1 MVIKSIPRIN
11 TPRRLTILGSTG
23 SVGQNTVKLI
33 QNEPDR
39 YKVEILTANTNVELL
54 AQQANET
61 GARLAV
67 VTDETKYEFLKS
79 LLKNSKTEVAAGFSA
94 LLDAASTPVDWVMA
108 AIVGAAGLKPTMAAI
123 RNSSVV
129 ALANK
134 ECLVCA
140 GDVMLTE
147 IDKSKS
153 KVLPVDSE
161 HNAIFQVFEHEQRNK
176 IEKIILTASGGPFW
190 SMSLQDMT
198 KAKPEEAVNHPNWHM
213 GPKISIDSATMM
225 NKGLEL
231 IEAHYLFSI
240 EETKIDVLIHPESIV
255 HSMVSYS
262 DGSVLAQ
269 LGTPD
274 MRIPI
279 SYTLGWPN
287 RIKNSTKRL
296 DLSSIGSLRFE
307 KPDNARFPALKLARH
322 ALSMGGGAPTIF
334 NAANEVAVEAFLQ
347 KQIKFPDIVKV
358 VESTLENSSINEV
371 CSLDGVI
378 AIDQE
383 ARRIARERFL
393 QRFQI

>member
-1 MVIKSIPRIN
+1 MVIRSIPRIN

-39 YKVEILTANTNVELL
+39 YKVEVLTANTNVELL
-54 AQQANET
+54 ARQANET
-61 GARLAV
+61 GASLAV
-67 VTDETKYEFLKS
+67 VADESKYEALKNS
-79 LLKNSKTEVAAGFSA
+79 LKNSKTEAAAGFSA

-108 AIVGAAGLKPTMAAI
+108 AIVGAAGLKPTMSAI
-123 RNSSVV
+123 RNSAVV

-140 GDVMLTE
+140 GEVMLTE

-190 SMSLQDMT
+190 GMSLQDMIKVT
-198 KAKPEEAVNHPNWHM
+198 PEEAVNHPNWNM

-240 EETKIDVLIHPESIV
+240 EEAKIDVLIHPESIV

-287 RIKNSTKRL
+287 RIKNSTRRL
-296 DLSSIGSLRFE
+296 DLSSIGTLRFE
-307 KPDNARFPALKLARH
+307 KPDDALFPALKLARH
-322 ALSMGGGAPTIF
+322 ALSMGGGAPAIY

-347 KQIKFPDIVKV
+347 KQIKFLDIVKV
-358 VESTLENSSINEV
+358 VESTLENSSINEI
-371 CSLDGVI
+371 CSIDDVI
-378 AIDQE
+378 AIDE
-383 ARRIARERFL
+383 ETRRISRERFL
-393 QRFQI
+393 QCFQI

>member
-1 MVIKSIPRIN
+1 MN

-39 YKVEILTANTNVELL
+39 YKVEVLTANTNVELL
-54 AQQANET
+54 ARQANET
-61 GARLAV
+61 GASLAV
-67 VTDETKYEFLKS
+67 VADESKYEALKNS
-79 LLKNSKTEVAAGFSA
+79 LKNSKTEAAAGFSA

-108 AIVGAAGLKPTMAAI
+108 AIVGAAGLKPTMSAI
-123 RNSSVV
+123 RNSAVV

-140 GDVMLTE
+140 GEVMLTE

-190 SMSLQDMT
+190 GMSLQDMKKVT
-198 KAKPEEAVNHPNWHM
+198 PEEAVNHPNWNM

-240 EETKIDVLIHPESIV
+240 EEAKIDVLIHPESIV

-287 RIKNSTKRL
+287 RIKNSTRRL
-296 DLSSIGSLRFE
+296 DLSSIGTLRFE
-307 KPDNARFPALKLARH
+307 KPDDALFPALKLARH
-322 ALSMGGGAPTIF
+322 ALSMGGGAPAIY

-347 KQIKFPDIVKV
+347 KQIKFLDIVKV
-358 VESTLENSSINEV
+358 VESTLENSSINEI
-371 CSLDGVI
+371 CSIDDVI
-378 AIDQE
+378 AIDE
-383 ARRIARERFL
+383 ETRRISRERFL
-393 QRFQI
+393 QCFQI

>member
-1 MVIKSIPRIN
+1 MVIRSIPRIN

-39 YKVEILTANTNVELL
+39 YKVEVLTANTNVELL
-54 AQQANET
+54 ARQANET
-61 GARLAV
+61 GASLAV
-67 VTDETKYEFLKS
+67 VADESKYEALKNS
-79 LLKNSKTEVAAGFSA
+79 LKNSKTEAAAGFSA

-108 AIVGAAGLKPTMAAI
+108 AIVGAAGLKPTMSAI
-123 RNSSVV
+123 RNSAVV

-140 GDVMLTE
+140 GEVMLTE

-190 SMSLQDMT
+190 GMSLQDMIKVT
-198 KAKPEEAVNHPNWHM
+198 PEEAVNHPNWNM

-240 EETKIDVLIHPESIV
+240 EEAKIDVLIHPESIV

-287 RIKNSTKRL
+287 RIKNSTRRL
-296 DLSSIGSLRFE
+296 DLSSIGTLRFE
-307 KPDNARFPALKLARH
+307 KPDDALFPALKLARH
-322 ALSMGGGAPTIF
+322 ALSMGGGAPAIY

-347 KQIKFPDIVKV
+347 KQIKFLDIVKV

-371 CSLDGVI
+371 CSIDDVI
-378 AIDQE
+378 AIDE
-383 ARRIARERFL
+383 ETRRISRERFL
-393 QRFQI
+393 QCFQI

>member
-1 MVIKSIPRIN
+1 MVIRSIPRIN

-39 YKVEILTANTNVELL
+39 YKVEVLTANTNVELL
-54 AQQANET
+54 ARQANET
-61 GARLAV
+61 GASLAV
-67 VTDETKYEFLKS
+67 VADESKYEALKNS
-79 LLKNSKTEVAAGFSA
+79 LKNSKTEAAAGFSA

-108 AIVGAAGLKPTMAAI
+108 AIVGAAGLKPTMSAI
-123 RNSSVV
+123 RNSAVV

-140 GDVMLTE
+140 GEVMLTE

-190 SMSLQDMT
+190 GMSLQDMKKVT
-198 KAKPEEAVNHPNWHM
+198 PEEAVNHPNWNM

-240 EETKIDVLIHPESIV
+240 EEAKIDVLIHPESIV

-269 LGTPD
+269 LGNPD

-287 RIKNSTKRL
+287 RIKNSTRRL
-296 DLSSIGSLRFE
+296 DLSSIGTLRFE
-307 KPDNARFPALKLARH
+307 KPDDALFPALKLARH
-322 ALSMGGGAPTIF
+322 ALSMGGGAPAIY

-347 KQIKFPDIVKV
+347 KQIKFLDIVKV

-371 CSLDGVI
+371 CSIDDVI
-378 AIDQE
+378 AIDE
-383 ARRIARERFL
+383 ETRRISRERFL
-393 QRFQI
+393 QCFQI

>member
-1 MVIKSIPRIN
+1 MPRKN

-23 SVGQNTVKLI
+23 SVGKNTVKLI
-33 QNEPDR
+33 QNDPDN
-39 YKVEILTANTNVELL
+39 YKVEVLTANTNVELL

-61 GARLAV
+61 GASLAV
-67 VTDETKYEFLKS
+67 VADETKYAALKS
-79 LLKNSKTEVAAGFSA
+79 SLKNSKTEAAAGFSA
-94 LLDAASTPVDWVMA
+94 LLDAASAPVDWVMA
-108 AIVGAAGLKPTMAAI
+108 AIVGAAGLKPTMSAI

-140 GDVMLTE
+140 GEVMLTE

-190 SMSLQDMT
+190 GKSLQDMKNAT
-198 KAKPEEAVNHPNWHM
+198 PEEAVNHPNWNM

-231 IEAHYLFSI
+231 IEAYYLFSI
-240 EETKIDVLIHPESIV
+240 EEAKIDVLIHPESIV
-255 HSMVSYS
+255 HSMVSYC
-262 DGSVLAQ
+262 DGTILAQ

-274 MRIPI
+274 MQIPI

-287 RIKNSTKRL
+287 RIQNSTKRL
-296 DLSSIGSLRFE
+296 DLSSIGTLRFE
-307 KPDNARFPALKLARH
+307 KPDDALFPALKLARH
-322 ALSMGGGAPTIF
+322 ALSLGGGAPAIF

-347 KQIKFPDIVKV
+347 KQIKFLDIVKV
-358 VESTLENSSINEV
+358 VECTLENSSINEV
-371 CSLDGVI
+371 CSIDDVI
-378 AIDQE
+378 AIDE
-383 ARRIARERFL
+383 ETRRISRE
-393 QRFQI
+393 QIMLLNLTRNL